1 MTTGGFREVDHDLL
15 ADYLGGALDGTP
27 DEVAVARRVEED
39 PAWAEAYARLAPAVA
54 EVRADLLA
62 WGGAAEAMPADVT
75 DRITAALV
83 TEVGPSGAG
92 HAAPVVPT
100 QPHGGSRRPGGV
112 PPSGMPATTGPGRR
126 RRRWARIGAPV
137 ALAAVA
143 VTAAGLFGLDQ
154 LGSRNGDDSAVTGT
168 ARDEAAPAAAQ
179 PVRTAGP
186 PLRTGADYTPEA
198 LAALTASVRAQQF
211 SSGGPAPASQP
222 GTHAESDR
230 VAGPIGLDR
239 LEDPA
244 ALTACLTEIG
254 AEHGNGPLVVDLV
267 DYARFQGRPALVVR
281 FTDASGA
288 RWAWVSGPE
297 CGVPGSASDTRYRAR
312 VG

>member
-27 DEVAVARRVEED
+27 DEVTVAWLVEGD

-75 DRITAALV
+75 DRIAAALA
-83 TEVGPSGAG
+83 TEAAPSGAG
-92 HAAPVVPT
+92 HAAPVVPS

-112 PPSGMPATTGPGRR
+112 PRSGVPATTGPGRR
-126 RRRWARIGAPV
+126 RRRWARVGAPV

-143 VTAAGLFGLDQ
+143 VTAAGLLGLDQ

-179 PVRTAGP
+179 PFRTAGP
-186 PLRTGADYTPEA
+186 PLRTGADYTPEGLGA
-198 LAALTASVRAQQF
+198 LPASVRAQQF
-211 SSGGPAPASQP
+211 SSPGSASEPATNSEGG
-222 GTHAESDR
+222 R

-244 ALTACLTEIG
+244 ALTACLIEIG
-254 AEHGNGPLVVDLV
+254 TEHRNGPLVVDLV

-281 FTDASGA
+281 FTDAAGA

-297 CGVPGSASDTRYRAR
+297 CGVPGSASDARYRAR